1 MGINEAYERY
11 VMGEIDE
18 EEYLDMVYGG
28 QINLTRNEKIFRQS
42 KVEEVVER

>member
-28 QINLTRNEKIFRQS
+28 QINLTRSEKIFRHS
-42 KVEEVVER
+42 RDEEVVER